1 MATTTHAS
9 GGNPGVARRIITV
22 KGVEIMDES
31 HAEEVLNLEE
41 ASRYLRIKRRTLYSL
56 AARGDVPAAKIG
68 GQWRFRRSQLD
79 GLFEE
84 SRPHVD
90 LPSASRATS

>member
-1 MATTTHAS
+1 MATTTHVS
-9 GGNPGVARRIITV
+9 GGDPGVARRVITG
-22 KGVEIMDES
+22 KGVEIMDDS

-84 SRPHVD
+84 SRSPVD
-90 LPSASRATS
+90 LPSASRVAS